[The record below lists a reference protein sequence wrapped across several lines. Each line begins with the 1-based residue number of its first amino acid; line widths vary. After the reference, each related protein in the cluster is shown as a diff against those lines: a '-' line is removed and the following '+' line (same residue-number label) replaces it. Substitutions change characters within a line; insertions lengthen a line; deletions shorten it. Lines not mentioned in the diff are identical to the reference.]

1 MVLNLSLDECIDN
14 THTFGKRREKET
26 EKKQIKKKTPT
37 SDGKPRKA
45 KSEIT

>member
-1 MVLNLSLDECIDN
+1 M
-14 THTFGKRREKET
+14 KRKGNRKET
-26 EKKQIKKKTPT
+26 NKKKTPT